1 MRLGVGEL
9 GFAGF
14 VTKLFRV
21 RLSLKE
27 GDSCKCIFKR
37 GFPANQGRL
46 IAEGDAGGFENVV
59 GNQGCLHA
67 KVIGRERGGV

>member
-1 MRLGVGEL
+1 MGVREL
-9 GFAGF
+9 GFTGF

-27 GDSCKCIFKR
+27 GNSCKGIFKR

-46 IAEGDAGGFENVV
+46 IAEGNAGGFQNVV
-59 GNQGCLHA
+59 GNQGCLHG
-67 KVIGRERGGV
+67 GRMS